1 MGWIV
6 LPGTWSL
13 TISDSLEYRPWRLLL
28 IVNML
33 PGLIAATLLSQ
44 LPESGKFLIVQVK
57 IHGILKVLLY

>member
-13 TISDSLEYRPWRLLL
+13 TISESLEFRPWRLLL

-57 IHGILKVLLY
+57 ILEFVKEV